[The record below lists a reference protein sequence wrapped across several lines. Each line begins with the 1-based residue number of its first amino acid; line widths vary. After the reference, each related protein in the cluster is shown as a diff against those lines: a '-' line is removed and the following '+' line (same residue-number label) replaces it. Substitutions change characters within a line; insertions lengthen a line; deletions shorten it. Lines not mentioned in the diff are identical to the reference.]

1 MRMTKSRSAHA
12 PAPAAFLAG
21 HAAVCE
27 VGFSLIELLIVLL
40 IFTVLTG
47 AAMTLVVTAHKSLQ
61 ARWSS
66 STALE
71 GGLRAVNQMTREM
84 RMAGFPSD
92 KSFSTAAVTS
102 HPGLVAT
109 PFVTASAYDL
119 KFEADTDGDG
129 QVEQIEY
136 VLASGAQT
144 IIRRS
149 TLKNL
154 NGTLATTTQ
163 VSTLFLDHVQ
173 NQILS
178 QPLFSW
184 DLDPSSSR
192 PFPQNIRTIYINAIL
207 KPVGGQGGTA
217 PNVTLAA
224 ACQRM
229 NP

>member
-1 MRMTKSRSAHA
+1 MAKPHPWYTSVTVFRS
-12 PAPAAFLAG
+12 LRRDAG
-21 HAAVCE
+21 S
-27 VGFSLIELLIVLL
+27 SLIELLLVLL

-47 AAMTLVVTAHKSLQ
+47 AALTLVVNSYKTLQ
-61 ARWSS
+61 SRLRSS
-66 STALE
+66 SALDL
-71 GGLRAVNQMTREM
+71 GLRAVNQMAREI

-92 KSFSTAAVTS
+92 KSFSTTTVAS
-102 HPGLVAT
+102 YPGVVAT

-136 VLASGAQT
+136 ALASGSET

-154 NGTLATTTQ
+154 NGTLATSTL
-163 VSTLFLDHVQ
+163 VSSLFLDHVQ
-173 NQILS
+173 NQTLG

-184 DLDPSSSR
+184 DLDPLSSR
-192 PFPQNIRTIYINAIL
+192 PFPQNIRTVYINTIL
-207 KPVGGQGGTA
+207 KPVGEQGGNA
-217 PNVTLAA
+217 ANVTLAA

>member
-1 MRMTKSRSAHA
+1 MRMAKSHA
-12 PAPAAFLAG
+12 SHTPAPASRLCVRDA
-21 HAAVCE
+21 
-27 VGFSLIELLIVLL
+27 GFSLIELLLVLL
-40 IFTVLTG
+40 IFSVLTG
-47 AAMTLVVTAHKSLQ
+47 AAMTLVINAYKTLQ
-61 ARWSS
+61 GRLSS
-66 STALE
+66 STALDR
-71 GGLRAVNQMTREM
+71 GLRAVNQMSREI

-102 HPGLVAT
+102 YPGVVAI

-136 VLASGAQT
+136 VLASGSET
-144 IIRRS
+144 IIRRR

-154 NGTLATTTQ
+154 NGSLATTTL

-173 NQILS
+173 NQTLS

-192 PFPQNIRTIYINAIL
+192 PFPQNIRTVYVNVIL
-207 KPVGGQGGTA
+207 KPVGEQGGTA
-217 PNVTLAA
+217 ANVTLAS